1 MTPAPNQ
8 VTHKIKYHA
17 LLISKI
23 TPNRTASNGSIN
35 KSNAMITC
43 LIVFARFNSMVNHI
57 LIDDLLP
64 L

>member
-23 TPNRTASNGSIN
+23 TPNKIASSGNIN
-35 KSNAMITC
+35 KSNAIITC
-43 LIVFARFNSMVNHI
+43 LIVFERFSSMVNHI